1 MSGWILSLGVSLGLT
16 LAFELP
22 FAALWGLKKRDL
34 TLCALVNLLTNPL
47 VVICTLLWRHYVPLP
62 EWLPVALLETAAVVT
77 EGLIYR
83 DLGEDIQK
91 PFRFSLCANA
101 LSYSLGLLINLI
113 C

>member
-1 MSGWILSLGVSLGLT
+1 MSGWILSLGASLGLT

-22 FAALWGLKKRDL
+22 FAALWGLRRRDL
-34 TLCALVNLLTNPL
+34 GLCALVNALTNPF
-47 VVICTLLWRHYVPLP
+47 VVVCTLLWRHYVPLP
-62 EWLPVALLETAAVVT
+62 EFLPVAALELAAVVT

-83 DLGEDIQK
+83 ELGEDIQK

-101 LSYSLGLLINLI
+101 LSYGLGLLVNLI

>member
-47 VVICTLLWRHYVPLP
+47 VVVCTLLWRHYVPLP
-62 EWLPVALLETAAVVT
+62 EFLPVAALETAAVVT

-83 DLGEDIQK
+83 ELGERIRR
-91 PFRFSLCANA
+91 PMLFSLCANA
-101 LSYSLGLLINLI
+101 LSYGLGLLINLL
-113 C
+113 